1 MVRADINSGSANAL
15 KLQFVLSTTWR
26 KQSFGQ
32 KFGDFQYKYAFVFY
46 KIKKKEWVLLEIEI
60 SIRKCFYPCSN
71 FRSVFK
77 THLNI
82 YDKTSWENGERLL
95 VVNYFCKKLSRGCF
109 ARFLICLW
117 TLSWLTVDQKEKF
130 YHMPGLIRTFMR
142 KLICYAYS

>member
-1 MVRADINSGSANAL
+1 MYYLPHEENNHLDKNLAIFNINTPSYFTRSKRRNEFCWKSRSQSESVFTLA
-15 KLQFVLSTTWR
+15 VTW
-26 KQSFGQ
+26 
-32 KFGDFQYKYAFVFY
+32 
-46 KIKKKEWVLLEIEI
+46 KEWLKIW
-60 SIRKCFYPCSN
+60 SN
-71 FRSVFK
+71 RFLIFWDFRSVFK